1 MHDML
6 EALRV
11 FLYVHVRT
19 GCRTEVEQFTQE
31 HVTKQNKTGQDS
43 ERLWW

>member
-11 FLYVHVRT
+11 FLDVHVQT
-19 GCRTEVEQFTQE
+19 GCHTQVEQFTKE
-31 HVTKQNKTGQDS
+31 HVTNQNKTGQDS
-43 ERLWW
+43 ERL